1 MRNLVNEEV
10 KSGIEER
17 ELVLELMHDMVEKIL
32 SPREFEVYVLSKR
45 MKPRHIAE
53 KLGTKSI
60 TVRVQLQNIKKK
72 LKKHE
77 EWLKEKIEL
86 RGISFI

>member
-10 KSGIEER
+10 KLGIEER

-53 KLGTKSI
+53 RLGLKSQ
-60 TVRVQLQNIKKK
+60 TVRNQINNIKNKIK
-72 LKKHE
+72 NHE
-77 EWLKEKIEL
+77 EWLKEKMNV
-86 RGISFI
+86 RGLSI

>member
-10 KSGIEER
+10 KLGIEER
-17 ELVLELMHDMVEKIL
+17 ELILELMHDMVEKIL

-53 KLGTKSI
+53 KLGLKSQ
-60 TVRVQLQNIKKK
+60 TVRNQINNIKNKIK
-72 LKKHE
+72 DHE
-77 EWLKEKIEL
+77 EWLKEKMDV
-86 RGISFI
+86 RGLSI

>member
-32 SPREFEVYVLSKR
+32 SPREFEVYILSKR
-45 MKPRHIAE
+45 MKPRYIAE
-53 KLGTKSI
+53 KLGLKSQ
-60 TVRVQLQNIKKK
+60 TVRNQINNIKNKIK
-72 LKKHE
+72 NHE
-77 EWLKEKIEL
+77 EWLKEKMDV
-86 RGISFI
+86 RGLSI